1 MANPISHV
9 EFLEISPELA
19 VKVGLNESII
29 LKQLTILI
37 DTYGVLM
44 EGVRWVAITYNEW
57 QEIFPF
63 WSTSTI
69 KRIFASLEKMGLI
82 KIEQHGKH
90 RYDRT
95 NWYCICEHT
104 KKEIDS
110 SSVKQKIEL
119 EQTKNST
126 SKKSQPMS
134 PELENKYQKVTKRLH
149 ELCFFPLR
157 ADQQKELQEALLS
170 YPLQE
175 ILAAIEETA
184 ARSIFAWK
192 YAYKVLIT
200 NRSNVFR
207 KSTRQEVLPDW
218 FGKDDDDTMYEFS
231 EEQLAKKRRLEAMQ
245 AKYRDA
251 AG

>member
-1 MANPISHV
+1 MTNQISHV

-19 VKVGLNESII
+19 VKIGLNESII

-37 DTYGVLM
+37 DTYGILM
-44 EGVRWVAITYNEW
+44 DGVHWVAITYNEW

-69 KRIFASLEKMGLI
+69 KRIFTSLEKMGLI

-104 KKEIDS
+104 KKEIRS
-110 SSVKQKIEL
+110 SSKKQKVEL

-126 SKKSQPMS
+126 SKRAQPMS
-134 PELENKYQKVTKRLH
+134 PELENKYQKVKRRLK
-149 ELCFFPLR
+149 ELCFFPLK
-157 ADQQKELQEALLS
+157 ADQKKELQEAIVT
-170 YPLQE
+170 YPLQQ
-175 ILAAIEETA
+175 ILVAIEETA

-192 YAYKVLIT
+192 YAYKVLVT
-200 NRSNVFR
+200 NQTHVSR
-207 KSTRQEVLPDW
+207 KPTRQEILPDW
-218 FGKDDDDTMYEFS
+218 FGKDDDTIYEFS
-231 EEQLAKKRRLEAMQ
+231 EEQLAKKRRLEAIQ
-245 AKYRDA
+245 AKYREA